1 MKNKDLKK
9 LTLMS
14 EEEKKEH
21 KNVRNRRKRYNQ
33 GQIDIYTFLGKTRKD
48 ISTT

>member
-14 EEEKKEH
+14 EKEKKEH
-21 KNVRNRRKRYNQ
+21 KNVRNRRKRFNQ
-33 GQIDIYTFLGKTRKD
+33 GRIDIYTYLEKTKKVS
-48 ISTT
+48 STN